1 MWKHDGK
8 GTEGTYLVFT
18 DNGRDFLKNR
28 EDNNR
33 EYYGNVIAELGEEKT
48 AKILEDMK
56 ALVNAM
62 EHASDKM
69 RKKEIE

>member
-1 MWKHDGK
+1 M
-8 GTEGTYLVFT
+8 EML
-18 DNGRDFLKNR
+18 LP
-28 EDNNR
+28 
-33 EYYGNVIAELGEEKT
+33 LGEEKT

-69 RKKEIE
+69 REKEIE